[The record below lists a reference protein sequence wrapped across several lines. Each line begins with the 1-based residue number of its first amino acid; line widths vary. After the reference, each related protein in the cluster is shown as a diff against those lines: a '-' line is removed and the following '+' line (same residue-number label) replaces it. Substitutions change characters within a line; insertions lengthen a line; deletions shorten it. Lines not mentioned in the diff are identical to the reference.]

1 VHEDDDKSAS
11 NHAADI
17 VPRGKLTR
25 AEVARRL
32 GVSVTTLRRMEG
44 TKLHP
49 TRRADGVHVFDET
62 EVESVL
68 VTYRQVRS
76 RTTRVTVEDGAIAA
90 RAFECFDQRVS
101 VSEVVKRLEIAPERA
116 AALQLA
122 WSRLNRIDLNSGIA
136 HEVTPEGE
144 LAARAFEMFAMGSS
158 PRSVVMELR
167 QPPDVIRKLFDD
179 FLAFSAAEGAITFPW
194 HMVRE
199 ILDLAGLPTDR
210 ASDAQTI
217 IHVIRTMRER
227 IRELIRTRNE
237 ATEELARLRSA
248 PPIRAP
254 EQR

>member
-1 VHEDDDKSAS
+1 VHEDDATNAPNDD
-11 NHAADI
+11 ADI

-62 EVESVL
+62 EVEAVL

-76 RTTRVTVEDGAIAA
+76 RTTRATAEDGALAA

-101 VSEVVKRLEIAPERA
+101 VSDVVKRLEISPERA

-122 WSRLNRIDLNSGIA
+122 WSRLNQIDSTSGIA
-136 HEVTPEGE
+136 PDVTPEGE
-144 LAARAFEMFAMGSS
+144 LAARAFEMFAMGNS
-158 PRSVVMELR
+158 PRAVVMELR

-194 HMVRE
+194 HIVRE

-210 ASDAQTI
+210 ASNPQTI
-217 IHVIRTMRER
+217 IQVIRTMRDR
-227 IRELIRTRNE
+227 ITGLIHSRNE
-237 ATEELARLRSA
+237 ARDALTKLQGGQGPTNAT
-248 PPIRAP
+248 
-254 EQR
+254 

>member
-1 VHEDDDKSAS
+1 MHEEDAT
-11 NHAADI
+11 NAANNAADI

-49 TRRADGVHVFDET
+49 TRRSDGVHVFDET
-62 EVESVL
+62 EVEAVL

-76 RTTRVTVEDGAIAA
+76 RTTRATAEDGAIAA
-90 RAFECFDQRVS
+90 RAFECFDQRVP

-122 WSRLNRIDLNSGIA
+122 WSRLKQIDATSGIA
-136 HEVTPEGE
+136 PEVTPEGE
-144 LAARAFEMFAMGSS
+144 LAARAFELFATGNS
-158 PRSVVMELR
+158 PRAVVMELR

-210 ASDAQTI
+210 ASNAQTI
-217 IHVIRTMRER
+217 IQVIRTMRDR
-227 IRELIRTRNE
+227 IRELNRARSE
-237 ATEELARLRSA
+237 AREALSKLQGTQGPTNAT
-248 PPIRAP
+248 
-254 EQR
+254 

>member
-1 VHEDDDKSAS
+1 MHEDDAE
-11 NHAADI
+11 NAAERAADI

-49 TRRADGVHVFDET
+49 TKRADGVHVFDET
-62 EVESVL
+62 EVESVM

-76 RTTRVTVEDGAIAA
+76 RTTRATTEVDGTIAA
-90 RAFECFDQRVS
+90 QAFEYFDQRVP

-122 WSRLNRIDLNSGIA
+122 WSRLNRIDTTSGIA
-136 HEVTPEGE
+136 HDVTPEGE
-144 LAARAFEMFAMGSS
+144 LAARAFELFAMGNT
-158 PRSVVMELR
+158 PRTVVMELR

-179 FLAFSAAEGAITFPW
+179 FLAFSAAEGAIMFPW

-199 ILDLAGLPTDR
+199 ILGWAGLPTDR
-210 ASDAQTI
+210 ASNAQTI
-217 IHVIRTMRER
+217 LDVIRTMRNR
-227 IRELIRTRNE
+227 ISELVRSRNE
-237 ATEELARLRSA
+237 AREALAKPQSTQSQSNA
-248 PPIRAP
+248 T
-254 EQR
+254 

>member
-1 VHEDDDKSAS
+1 MHEDDPKNAA

-44 TKLHP
+44 TRLHP
-49 TRRADGVHVFDET
+49 TRRADGTHVFDET
-62 EVESVL
+62 EVEAVL

-76 RTTRVTVEDGAIAA
+76 RTTRATAEDGAIAA
-90 RAFECFDQRVS
+90 RAFECFDQRVP
-101 VSEVVKRLEIAPERA
+101 VGEVVKRLEIAPERA

-136 HEVTPEGE
+136 TDVTPEGE
-144 LAARAFEMFAMGSS
+144 LAARAFEMFAMGNS
-158 PRSVVMELR
+158 PRAVVMELR

-179 FLAFSAAEGAITFPW
+179 FLAFSTAEGAITFPW

-199 ILDLAGLPTDR
+199 ILELVGLPTDR
-210 ASDAQTI
+210 ASNAQTI
-217 IHVIRTMRER
+217 IQVIRTMRER
-227 IRELIRTRNE
+227 LREVVRARNE
-237 ATEELARLRSA
+237 ANEALSKLQAAQS
-248 PPIRAP
+248 PGIR
-254 EQR
+254 